1 MPIIDCDKL
10 GHQMYKKEGPC
21 YEKVVDVFGVQVLDQ
36 NGEIDRKILG
46 NLVFKNPVSKICF
59 IYVLMYYGDVH
70 TR

>member
-1 MPIIDCDKL
+1 
-10 GHQMYKKEGPC
+10 MYKKEGPC

-59 IYVLMYYGDVH
+59 IYVLW
-70 TR
+70 